1 MSRLK
6 GKNAV
11 VTGGANGI
19 GAAIV
24 RAFVSE
30 GANVFFTSRSDRE
43 AAESLQNEFSSANVK
58 TSFLIGDNADWSTLN
73 AVFSQSI
80 DFLGHVDILV
90 NNAATMT
97 RSSYLDIT
105 KEEYETIMDVNHRF
119 PFFCIQLFAKH
130 MIENGI
136 LGSMINVSSV
146 SASRAV
152 SKMAHYQSSK
162 AALSMLTKSAAYE
175 LAEYGIRVNTISP
188 GLTATKANRNQ
199 WEDDPELWASRSSG
213 IPLNRPGV
221 ANDHAGAAIFL
232 ASNESSWMTG
242 GDLVID
248 GGWAAI

>member
-1 MSRLK
+1 MPRLS

-24 RAFVSE
+24 RAFVAE
-30 GANVFFTSRSDRE
+30 GANVFFTSRSDHD
-43 AAESLQNEFSSANVK
+43 AAESLVKELSAADAK
-58 TSFLIGDNADWSTLN
+58 TGFLVGDNKEWSTLDALVN
-73 AVFSQSI
+73 QSI
-80 DFLGHVDILV
+80 GFLGQVDILV

-97 RSSYLDIT
+97 RSLFLDIS
-105 KEEYETIMDVNHRF
+105 KEEYETIMDVNLRF
-119 PFFCIQLFAKH
+119 PFFCIQSFAKH
-130 MIENGI
+130 MIEKGI
-136 LGSMINVSSV
+136 HGSMINVSSV

-175 LAEYGIRVNTISP
+175 LAEHGIRVNTISP
-188 GLTATKANRNQ
+188 GLTATKANKNQ
-199 WEDDPELWASRSSG
+199 WQDDPDLWASRSDG
-213 IPLNRPGV
+213 IPLSRPGV
-221 ANDHAGAAIFL
+221 ANDHSGAAIFL
-232 ASNESSWMTG
+232 ASDESSWMTG